1 MRVPNLV
8 SKTLSMISTTQQDKS
23 KGAKMREL
31 TYREALREAL
41 REEMRGDPSVFLM
54 GEEIAEY
61 GGSFKV
67 TLGLVDEFGHDRVR
81 NTPLAEASIAG
92 AALGAALVGMRPVAE
107 IMYID
112 FSFIAADLIINQIAK
127 LRYMTGGMVKVPLVI
142 RTQGGGGAAAAAHH
156 SQSLEVIY
164 AHIPGLIVVMPSNAY
179 DAKGL
184 LKSSIR
190 EDNPVIFIEHK
201 KLYGE
206 ACAVPEEE
214 YLVPL
219 GKAEVKRQGDD
230 ITVVTYSRCVN
241 LTLMVAEKLKG
252 DGIELEII
260 DLRTLKPLDEDVI
273 LSSVKKTGK
282 VMIVYEAYRTGGFG
296 AEIAALVAEK
306 AFDYLDAP
314 IKRVAALDSPVPF
327 NPRLEDYILPNE
339 KDIEAAALELM
350 GK

>member
-1 MRVPNLV
+1 MR
-8 SKTLSMISTTQQDKS
+8 Q
-23 KGAKMREL
+23 L
-31 TYREALREAL
+31 TFREAVREAL
-41 REEMRGDPSVFLM
+41 REEMRRDPKVFLM

-61 GGSFKV
+61 GGSYKV
-67 TLGLVDEFGHDRVR
+67 TQGLVDEFGHERVR

-112 FSFIAADLIINQIAK
+112 FSFIAADQIVNQIAK

-142 RTQGGGGAAAAAHH
+142 RTQGGGGVAAGPHH
-156 SQSLEVIY
+156 SQSLEAIF
-164 AHIPGLIVVMPSNAY
+164 AHIPGLLVVMPSNAY

-206 ACAVPEEE
+206 ACEVPEKE
-214 YLVPL
+214 YLIPL
-219 GKAEVKRQGDD
+219 GKGDIKRPGKD
-230 ITVVTYSRCVN
+230 ISVITYSRCVHHA
-241 LTLMVAEKLKG
+241 LKAAEELKNEE
-252 DGIELEII
+252 IELEVV
-260 DLRTLKPLDEDVI
+260 DLRTLKPLDEDII
-273 LSSVKKTGK
+273 LSSVQKTGK
-282 VMIVYEAYRTGGFG
+282 AMVVYEACRTGGFG
-296 AEIAALVAEK
+296 AEIAAIIAEK

-314 IKRVAALDSPVPF
+314 VKRVAALDAPIPF
-327 NPRLEDYILPNE
+327 NPKLENYILPNE
-339 KDIEAAALELM
+339 HKIKDAALELM

>member
-1 MRVPNLV
+1 
-8 SKTLSMISTTQQDKS
+8 
-23 KGAKMREL
+23 MREL
-31 TYREALREAL
+31 TFREAVREAL
-41 REEMRGDPSVFLM
+41 REEMKRDPSVFLM

-61 GGSFKV
+61 GGSYKV
-67 TLGLVDEFGHDRVR
+67 TQGLLDEFGHERIR

-112 FSFIAADLIINQIAK
+112 FSFIAADQIINQIAK

-142 RTQGGGGAAAAAHH
+142 RTQGGGGVAAGPHH
-156 SQSLEVIY
+156 SQSLEAIY
-164 AHIPGLIVVMPSNAY
+164 AHIPGLLVVMPSNAY

-206 ACAVPEEE
+206 ACEVPEEE

-219 GKAEVKRQGDD
+219 GKGEVKRQGKD
-230 ITVVTYSRCVN
+230 ITVVAYSRCALRA
-241 LTLMVAEKLKG
+241 LTVAEELEK
-252 DGIELEII
+252 DGIELEVV
-260 DLRTLKPLDEDVI
+260 DPRTLKPLDEDVI
-273 LSSVKKTGK
+273 LSSVQKTGK
-282 VMIVYEAYRTGGFG
+282 VMVVYEACKTGGFG
-296 AEIAALVAEK
+296 AEIAAVIGEK

-314 IKRVAALDSPVPF
+314 IKRVAALDSPIPF
-327 NPRLEDYILPNE
+327 NPKMEDYILPNE
-339 KDIEAAALELM
+339 ENIKTAALELM

>member
-1 MRVPNLV
+1 
-8 SKTLSMISTTQQDKS
+8 
-23 KGAKMREL
+23 MREL
-31 TYREALREAL
+31 TYREAVREAL
-41 REEMRGDPSVFLM
+41 REEMKRDPSVFLM

-61 GGSFKV
+61 GGSYKV
-67 TLGLVDEFGHDRVR
+67 TQGLLDEFGHERVR

-112 FSFIAADLIINQIAK
+112 FSFIAADQIINQIAK

-142 RTQGGGGAAAAAHH
+142 RTQGGGGVAAGPHH
-156 SQSLEVIY
+156 SQSLEAIY
-164 AHIPGLIVVMPSNAY
+164 AHIPGLMVVMPSNAY
-179 DAKGL
+179 DVKGL

-206 ACAVPEEE
+206 AGEVPEEE

-219 GKAEVKRQGDD
+219 GKGEVKRQGKDM
-230 ITVVTYSRCVN
+230 TVVTYSRCVIRT
-241 LTLMVAEKLKG
+241 LTVAEELKK
-252 DGIELEII
+252 DGIELEVV
-260 DLRTLKPLDEDVI
+260 DPRTLKPLDEDVI

-282 VMIVYEAYRTGGFG
+282 AMVVYEAVRTGGFG
-296 AEIAALVAEK
+296 AEIAAMIAEK

-314 IKRVAALDSPVPF
+314 VKRVAALDSPIPF
-327 NPRLEDYILPNE
+327 NPRMEDYILPNE
-339 KDIEAAALELM
+339 NDIKTAAMELM

>member
-1 MRVPNLV
+1 
-8 SKTLSMISTTQQDKS
+8 
-23 KGAKMREL
+23 MREL
-31 TYREALREAL
+31 TFREAVREAL
-41 REEMRGDPSVFLM
+41 REEMRRDPKVFLI

-61 GGSFKV
+61 GGSYKV
-67 TLGLVDEFGHDRVR
+67 TQGLVDEFGRERVR

-112 FSFIAADLIINQIAK
+112 FSFIAADQIVNQIAK

-142 RTQGGGGAAAAAHH
+142 RTQGGGGVAAGPHH
-156 SQSLEVIY
+156 SQSLEAIF
-164 AHIPGLIVVMPSNAY
+164 AHIPGLMVVMPSNAY

-206 ACAVPEEE
+206 SCPVPEEE
-214 YLVPL
+214 YLIPL
-219 GKAEVKRQGDD
+219 GKGDIKRQGKD
-230 ITVVTYSRCVN
+230 ISVITYSRCVN
-241 LTLMVAEKLKG
+241 MALKAAEELQKE
-252 DGIELEII
+252 GIELEVV
-260 DLRTLKPLDEDVI
+260 DLRTLKPLDEEVF
-273 LSSVKKTGK
+273 LSSVQKTGK
-282 VMIVYEAYRTGGFG
+282 AIVVYEACRTGGFG
-296 AEIAALVAEK
+296 AEIAAIIAEK

-314 IKRVAALDSPVPF
+314 IKRVSALDAPIPF
-327 NPRLEDYILPNE
+327 NPRLEAYVLPNE
-339 KDIEAAALELM
+339 EKIKTAALELM

>member
-1 MRVPNLV
+1 
-8 SKTLSMISTTQQDKS
+8 
-23 KGAKMREL
+23 MREL
-31 TYREALREAL
+31 TYREAVREAL
-41 REEMRGDPSVFLM
+41 REEMKRDPSVFLM

-61 GGSFKV
+61 GGSYKV
-67 TLGLVDEFGHDRVR
+67 TQGLVDEFGHDRVR

-112 FSFIAADLIINQIAK
+112 FSFIAADQIINQIAK

-142 RTQGGGGAAAAAHH
+142 RTQGGGGVAAGPHH
-156 SQSLEVIY
+156 SQSLEAIY
-164 AHIPGLIVVMPSNAY
+164 AHIPGLLVVMPSNAY
-179 DAKGL
+179 DVKGL

-206 ACAVPEEE
+206 AGEVPEEE

-219 GKAEVKRQGDD
+219 GKGEVKRQGKDM
-230 ITVVTYSRCVN
+230 TVVTYSRCVIRT
-241 LTLMVAEKLKG
+241 LTVAEELKK
-252 DGIELEII
+252 DGIELEVV
-260 DLRTLKPLDEDVI
+260 DPRTLKPLDEDVI

-282 VMIVYEAYRTGGFG
+282 VMVVYEAVRTGGFG
-296 AEIAALVAEK
+296 AEIAAMIAEK

-314 IKRVAALDSPVPF
+314 VKRVAALDSPIPF
-327 NPRLEDYILPNE
+327 NPRMEDYILPNE
-339 KDIEAAALELM
+339 NDIKTAAMELM

>member
-1 MRVPNLV
+1 
-8 SKTLSMISTTQQDKS
+8 
-23 KGAKMREL
+23 MREL
-31 TYREALREAL
+31 TYREAVREAL
-41 REEMRGDPSVFLM
+41 REEMKRDPSVFLM

-61 GGSFKV
+61 GGSYKV
-67 TLGLVDEFGHDRVR
+67 TQGLLDEFGHDRVR

-112 FSFIAADLIINQIAK
+112 FSFIAADQIINQIAK

-142 RTQGGGGAAAAAHH
+142 RTQGGGGVAAGPHH
-156 SQSLEVIY
+156 SQSLEAIY

-179 DAKGL
+179 DVKGL

-206 ACAVPEEE
+206 AGEVPEEE

-219 GKAEVKRQGDD
+219 GKGEVKRQGKD
-230 ITVVTYSRCVN
+230 ITVVTYSRCVIHT
-241 LTLMVAEKLKG
+241 LTVAEELKK
-252 DGIELEII
+252 DGIELEVV
-260 DLRTLKPLDEDVI
+260 DLRTLKPLDEDII

-282 VMIVYEAYRTGGFG
+282 AMVVYEAVRTGGFG
-296 AEIAALVAEK
+296 AEIAAMIAEK

-314 IKRVAALDSPVPF
+314 VKRVAALDSPIPF

-339 KDIEAAALELM
+339 EKIKAAALELM

>member
-1 MRVPNLV
+1 
-8 SKTLSMISTTQQDKS
+8 
-23 KGAKMREL
+23 MREL

-41 REEMRGDPSVFLM
+41 REEMKRDPAVFLM

-61 GGSFKV
+61 GGSYKV
-67 TLGLVDEFGHDRVR
+67 TLGLVDEFGHERVR

-112 FSFIAADLIINQIAK
+112 FSFIAANQIINQIAK

-142 RTQGGGGAAAAAHH
+142 RTQGGGGVAAGPHH
-156 SQSLEVIY
+156 SQSLEAIY

-206 ACAVPEEE
+206 AVEVPEEE

-219 GKAEVKRQGDD
+219 GKADVKRQGKD
-230 ITVVTYSRCVN
+230 ITVVTYSRCVIRA
-241 LTLMVAEKLKG
+241 LTVAEDLKN
-252 DGIELEII
+252 DGIELEVV
-260 DLRTLKPLDEDVI
+260 DLRTLKPLDEEVI

-282 VMIVYEAYRTGGFG
+282 VLIVYEACRMGGFG
-296 AEIAALVAEK
+296 AEIAATVAEK

-327 NPRLEDYILPNE
+327 NPKLEAHILPSE
-339 KDIEAAALELM
+339 DKIKAAALELM
-350 GK
+350 GR

>member
-1 MRVPNLV
+1 
-8 SKTLSMISTTQQDKS
+8 
-23 KGAKMREL
+23 MREL
-31 TYREALREAL
+31 TYREAVREAL
-41 REEMRGDPSVFLM
+41 REEMKRDPSVFLM

-61 GGSFKV
+61 GGSYKV
-67 TLGLVDEFGHDRVR
+67 TQGLVDEFGHERVR

-112 FSFIAADLIINQIAK
+112 FSFIAADQIINQIAK

-142 RTQGGGGAAAAAHH
+142 RTQGGGGVAAGPHH
-156 SQSLEVIY
+156 SQSLEAIY
-164 AHIPGLIVVMPSNAY
+164 THIPGLMVVMPSNAY
-179 DAKGL
+179 DVKGL

-206 ACAVPEEE
+206 AGEVPEEE

-219 GKAEVKRQGDD
+219 GKGEVKRQGKDM
-230 ITVVTYSRCVN
+230 TVVTYSRCVIRT
-241 LTLMVAEKLKG
+241 LTVAEELKK
-252 DGIELEII
+252 DGIELEVV
-260 DLRTLKPLDEDVI
+260 DPRTLKPLDEDVI

-282 VMIVYEAYRTGGFG
+282 AMVVYEAVRTGGFG
-296 AEIAALVAEK
+296 AEIAAMIAEK

-314 IKRVAALDSPVPF
+314 VKRVAALDSPIPF
-327 NPRLEDYILPNE
+327 NPRMEDYILPNE
-339 KDIEAAALELM
+339 NDIKTAAMELM

>member
-1 MRVPNLV
+1 
-8 SKTLSMISTTQQDKS
+8 
-23 KGAKMREL
+23 MREL

-41 REEMRGDPSVFLM
+41 REEMKRDPEVFLI

-61 GGSFKV
+61 GGSYKV
-67 TLGLVDEFGHDRVR
+67 TQGLLEEFGHDRIR

-112 FSFIAADLIINQIAK
+112 FSFIAANQIINQIAK

-142 RTQGGGGAAAAAHH
+142 RTQGGGGVAAGPHH
-156 SQSLEVIY
+156 SQSLEAIY
-164 AHIPGLIVVMPSNAY
+164 AHIPGLLVVMPSNAY

-206 ACAVPEEE
+206 ACEVPEEE

-219 GKAEVKRQGDD
+219 GKGEIKRQGKD
-230 ITVVTYSRCVN
+230 ITVVAYSRCVVHA
-241 LTLMVAEKLKG
+241 LTVAEELKK
-252 DGIELEII
+252 DGIELEVV
-260 DLRTLKPLDEDVI
+260 DPRTLKPLDEDVI

-282 VMIVYEAYRTGGFG
+282 VMVVYEACRTGGFG
-296 AEIAALVAEK
+296 AEIAAIVAEK

-314 IKRVAALDSPVPF
+314 IKRVAALDSPIPF
-327 NPRLEDYILPNE
+327 NPKMEDYILPNE
-339 KDIEAAALELM
+339 DNIRAAALELM